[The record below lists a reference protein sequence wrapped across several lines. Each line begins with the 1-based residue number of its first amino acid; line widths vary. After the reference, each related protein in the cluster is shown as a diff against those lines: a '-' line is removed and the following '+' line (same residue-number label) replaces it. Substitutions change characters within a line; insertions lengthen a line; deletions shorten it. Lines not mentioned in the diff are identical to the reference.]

1 MTKRQIALAVHPQRP
16 HAVAA
21 AEAFLDRVTG
31 NGITCWVRGAGY
43 DALPD
48 RLRVG
53 NDVRRFEDCPDV
65 DVELV
70 VVFGGDGTILRAA
83 EWAVPRGFPMLGV
96 NLGHV
101 GFLADSRRCNVALTR
116 ARRGLVVVCHA
127 ETLRSSEHWRSFL
140 AWAEEMRL
148 FAPHGDQGT

>member
-1 MTKRQIALAVHPQRP
+1 M
-16 HAVAA
+16 VAA

-70 VVFGGDGTILRAA
+70 VVFGGTARSCGPPNGPCRAA
-83 EWAVPRGFPMLGV
+83 SRCSGSTWGTWASCRAGAEEIPS
-96 NLGHV
+96 
-101 GFLADSRRCNVALTR
+101 LARTIIERDYTVEERLCLEV
-116 ARRGLVVVCHA
+116 
-127 ETLRSSEHWRSFL
+127 TLRDRPGGEVLWSS
-140 AWAEEMRL
+140 
-148 FAPHGDQGT
+148 FAVNEVSLEKAARWSA